1 MSKDKRSC
9 LRAALFQSDLQVIF
23 GMLQYKE
30 QKKSLCDYVNAHQE
44 YFKSVDTE
52 TYHAIGELLHSTMKF
67 ENMLKTSVEKEK
79 VNMCGALEE
88 LYNDGV
94 SEGLERGILS
104 GVNVFIKTCKE
115 FGVTDQEIL
124 QRMQKEFSLS
134 EERAKEYMEKYQF

>member
-1 MSKDKRSC
+1 
-9 LRAALFQSDLQVIF
+9 
-23 GMLQYKE
+23 
-30 QKKSLCDYVNAHQE
+30 
-44 YFKSVDTE
+44 
-52 TYHAIGELLHSTMKF
+52 MKF

-94 SEGLERGILS
+94 NDGIEQ
-104 GVNVFIKTCKE
+104 GMNAFVEACKE
-115 FGVTDQEIL
+115 LGVTDQEIL

>member
-94 SEGLERGILS
+94 NDGIEQ
-104 GVNVFIKTCKE
+104 GMNAFVEACKE
-115 FGVTDQEIL
+115 LEISKETICQKL
-124 QRMQKEFSLS
+124 QDKFSLS

>member
-1 MSKDKRSC
+1 
-9 LRAALFQSDLQVIF
+9 
-23 GMLQYKE
+23 MLQYKE

-88 LYNDGV
+88 
-94 SEGLERGILS
+94 
-104 GVNVFIKTCKE
+104 F
-115 FGVTDQEIL
+115 L